1 MTEFIP
7 DIQGYLQQF
16 YEFIPRLVA
25 GIIVFLLALL
35 LSKWISTMVK
45 RAMKRGKQDREITI
59 LVQQITRWGILGVGT
74 MLALDQISDNITSLI
89 AGLGITGFALGFA
102 LQDVAKNF
110 IAGLLL
116 LLQQPF
122 DIGDAI
128 EVGDFSGTVKEVTLR
143 VTEIT
148 TWDGRNVQIPN
159 ADVYVSPIINFTRS
173 RDRRVELSI
182 PILQGADM
190 EEATSVAA
198 ATVHTLPGVLSE
210 IDPLIVF
217 SEVQSAEMKM
227 EVYFWVNTSEV
238 GFFISKDT
246 AYKALLKALNK
257 AGIPMPTAT
266 LVVEMEQSETSS
278 KS

>member
-1 MTEFIP
+1 MTDFLP
-7 DIQGYLQQF
+7 DLQSYLQQF
-16 YEFIPRLVA
+16 YAFLPRLVA
-25 GIIVFLLALL
+25 GIIVFILALL

-59 LVQQITRWGILGVGT
+59 LVQQITRWGILAVGT
-74 MLALDQISDNITSLI
+74 MLALDQVSDNITSLI

-190 EEATSVAA
+190 EKATSIA
-198 ATVHTLPGVLSE
+198 ATTVNTLPGVLSE

-238 GFFISKDT
+238 GFFISKDA
-246 AYKALLKALNK
+246 AYKALLKALSEQ
-257 AGIPMPTAT
+257 GIPMPTAT
-266 LVVEMEQSETSS
+266 LVVEMEQAEAS
-278 KS
+278 

>member
-1 MTEFIP
+1 MDMTEFIP
-7 DIQGYLQQF
+7 DIQSYLQLF
-16 YEFIPRLVA
+16 YEFLPRLVA

-59 LVQQITRWGILGVGT
+59 LVQQITRWGILAVGT

-190 EEATSVAA
+190 EKATSIAA
-198 ATVHTLPGVLSE
+198 ATVNTLPGVLSE

-238 GFFISKDT
+238 GFFISKDA
-246 AYKALLKALNK
+246 AYKALLNALSEE
-257 AGIPMPTAT
+257 GIPMPTAT
-266 LVVEMEQSETSS
+266 LVVEMEQAEAS
-278 KS
+278 